1 VPSDVEITA
10 LQRGAGSRCECDR
23 HDAKRARWLRIL
35 RAGKSDG
42 AKLCAMLTKATSVI
56 LICLAFSCAD
66 AAATTPSG
74 YREATRRWIVAR
86 YTEQRAKAKVLPVGA
101 AAAERVVD
109 GMEATC
115 PQALRGAPLTSQK
128 DKLAAEA
135 VEDVA
140 LVGEAPARH
149 AVEQYVNTVRPL
161 RWSNRGL
168 DHIASLSA
176 EAQLRRFAVTPT
188 DFCGDVAYWKAH
200 GYQLAPATVEFRQ
213 ALENA
218 NRKVSEPG
226 WVERIE
232 MQLRLLGNR
241 TENRLLRRIRAAE
254 PPNNHASPAGHAIS
268 RLTVVGVEFATPL

>member
-1 VPSDVEITA
+1 MFARPVSGALVGVAVLCASASAAVPSA
-10 LQRGAGSRCECDR
+10 SDR
-23 HDAKRARWLRIL
+23 D
-35 RAGKSDG
+35 
-42 AKLCAMLTKATSVI
+42 
-56 LICLAFSCAD
+56 
-66 AAATTPSG
+66 
-74 YREATRRWIVAR
+74 ATRSWAVAR
-86 YTEQRAKAKVLPVGA
+86 YTEQRAEAQVLPVGA

-115 PQALRGAPLTSQK
+115 PQALSGAPLNSQK

-140 LVGEAPARH
+140 LVAEAPARR

-188 DFCGDVAYWKAH
+188 DFCADVAYWKAH
-200 GYQLAPATVEFRQ
+200 DYQLALATVEFRQ

-218 NRKVSEPG
+218 DGRVSEPG
-226 WVERIE
+226 WVDRIE

-241 TENRLLRRIRAAE
+241 TENDCYGVFALRNRPTIIRRLRAT
-254 PPNNHASPAGHAIS
+254 
-268 RLTVVGVEFATPL
+268 R